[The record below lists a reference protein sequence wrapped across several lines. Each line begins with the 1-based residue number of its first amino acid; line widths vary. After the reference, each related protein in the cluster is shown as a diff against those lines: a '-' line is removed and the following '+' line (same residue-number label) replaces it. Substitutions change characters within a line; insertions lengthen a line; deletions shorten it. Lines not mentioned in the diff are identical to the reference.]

1 MAFASSTVNI
11 FLVKKELPHRFIGK
25 HNVKDIYQNVV
36 SLYNIY
42 QRIMSGGLLMKWTAL
57 MNGLHPTVRR
67 ILMARALRSIS
78 QGIVVVDLTL
88 YLKDLSWT
96 GTQIGAVLTTAGLV
110 GALFILAV
118 GIVSDRTGRKM
129 FLFYYE
135 IVTALAALLAAIT
148 ANSLILSLIII
159 IAGFGRGQNGA
170 AGPFT
175 PVEQAWLAAYV
186 PQAKRGSV
194 FSLNNAIGCFGM
206 AIGSVL
212 AGGTVLWN
220 HVLPG
225 DLAYRPLFALM
236 FVMSLFCAWVILTAP
251 PEQGSNVTE
260 PAEIPATPAAH
271 SASTE
276 NSATPVNAAV
286 PEEFVQDSPASN
298 RWRAPME
305 TDPLLRRQEN
315 WNLFKLSIVNGLSG
329 LALGLMGPMMAYWFA
344 LKFDATTA
352 EIGLTIALS
361 AVFTGFSSLGIG
373 WLSDRFGMVRSVVWL
388 RIFST
393 VLIALLPIVPF
404 YWLAS
409 AIYILRSA
417 LSRGT
422 QGARAALSTSLTR
435 DSRRG
440 FSASINSLSV
450 RATSSVG
457 PTISG
462 YLMSV
467 NQLALPFYIT
477 AAVQFVS
484 VYMYHLFFRS
494 FDHTE
499 DPSAAKSKA
508 EPA

>member
-1 MAFASSTVNI
+1 
-11 FLVKKELPHRFIGK
+11 
-25 HNVKDIYQNVV
+25 
-36 SLYNIY
+36 
-42 QRIMSGGLLMKWTAL
+42 MKWTAL
-57 MNGLHPTVRR
+57 WKEQHPTVHR
-67 ILMARALRSIS
+67 ILVARALRSIS
-78 QGIVVVDLTL
+78 QGIAVVDLTL

-96 GTQIGAVLTTAGLV
+96 GTQIGAVLTTAGIV

-135 IVTALAALLAAIT
+135 LLTAIAALLAVIT
-148 ANSLILSLIII
+148 TNSLILSLIII

-186 PQAKRGSV
+186 PQTKRGSV

-220 HVLPG
+220 HALPG

-236 FVMSLFCAWVILTAP
+236 FVMSLFCAWVILSAP
-251 PEQGSNVTE
+251 PEHSSETVIATE
-260 PAEIPATPAAH
+260 TQAILGH
-271 SASTE
+271 SASSAKLDPVNPDPT
-276 NSATPVNAAV
+276 NIATPTAED
-286 PEEFVQDSPASN
+286 PSTPS
-298 RWRAPME
+298 RWKTPVE
-305 TDPLLRRQEN
+305 TDPKLRRQEN

-329 LALGLMGPMMAYWFA
+329 LALGLISPMMAYWFA

-352 EIGLTIALS
+352 EIGFTIALS

-373 WLSDRFGMVRSVVWL
+373 WLSDRVGMVRSVVWL

-462 YLMSV
+462 YLMSL

-484 VYMYHLFFRS
+484 VCMYHRFFRS
-494 FDHTE
+494 FDYA
-499 DPSAAKSKA
+499 DGQPAAKSNAK
-508 EPA
+508 PA